1 MNWKKIS
8 FAAGLIVLLLA
19 GGIAGGWYARSRAS
33 KAPPGVWNANAIA
46 VSYAGLHVQQADASN
61 AVIAFLYDLDNRS
74 GADYRLPATGDLI
87 VMARLKSTD
96 SLSPESQYHLA
107 SAAFLPAG
115 NRTRITLQ
123 TTVPFEWPAQMDA
136 AAQAQFREVLN
147 RSISD
152 IAGFVLFDSG
162 THYQIEL
169 PGSWP
174 TIADVPAPAAH
185 N

>member
-1 MNWKKIS
+1 MDWKRIS
-8 FAAGLIVLLLA
+8 IAVAVIAVLLV
-19 GGIAGGWYARSRAS
+19 GGISGGWYARSRAS
-33 KAPPGVWNANAIA
+33 KAPPGVWNANAVA
-46 VSYAGLHVQQADASN
+46 ASYAGIHVQQADASN
-61 AVIAFLYDLDNRS
+61 ATIAFLYDLDNRS
-74 GADYRLPATGDLI
+74 GADYRLPAAGDLI

-96 SLSPESQYHLA
+96 SLSPEGQYHLA

-123 TTVPFEWPAQMDA
+123 TSVPFQWPAQMDA

-147 RSISD
+147 RSIAD
-152 IAGFVLFDSG
+152 IAGFVLFDSA

-169 PGSWP
+169 PGAWP
-174 TIADVPAPAAH
+174 TVADVPPPTH